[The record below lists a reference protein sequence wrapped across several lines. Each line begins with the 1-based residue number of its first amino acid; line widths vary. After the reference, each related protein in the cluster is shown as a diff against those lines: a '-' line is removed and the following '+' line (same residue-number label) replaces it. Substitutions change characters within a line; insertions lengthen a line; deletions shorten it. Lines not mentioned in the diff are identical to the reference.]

1 MFHHL
6 QNLEILLLKSIRS
19 AHFNGIFYI
28 ISESIKY
35 LLVLKKFQKVE
46 IAISQWNIFKY
57 STKILRQYFNC
68 SEL

>member
-28 ISESIKY
+28 ISESNKY

-46 IAISQWNIFKY
+46 IAISQ
-57 STKILRQYFNC
+57 
-68 SEL
+68 